1 MASARTRVFETLREL
16 ILSGE
21 WAPGTRLQPAV
32 LARRLDTSTTVV
44 RESLVHLIGNGL
56 VVSQLNRGF
65 FVRDLDLRELADLTE
80 LRIQTESLALK
91 LAIERGDLDW
101 ESEIVAANYQLSRTP
116 RRNQDDPHRV
126 DYAWQTL
133 HKAFHIKLIKASE
146 CEPMIRIAADMFD
159 STELYRCWAAQ
170 FVTSD
175 TRDVEGEHQAIVEAI
190 INRDAEQAS
199 QALRLHY
206 EATVEV
212 VLASGLVKNDAG
224 SAR

>member
-21 WAPGTRLQPAV
+21 WGPGTRLQPAA

-101 ESEIVAANYQLSRTP
+101 ESEIVAAHYQLSQTP

-170 FVTSD
+170 FVAPD

-190 INRDAEQAS
+190 TNRDAEQAS